1 MKMKGLGLSPIFILF
16 LCIKSFLYFIV
27 LKYQKIINDYTVGF
41 QEFRGPFPYGMV
53 WVSNIVLGL
62 KVLTLHVGFQYTY
75 VMTSLVSAVGVCLCL
90 SYVGCLLNHTCR
102 SLLVGVLCLGMNQ
115 IHVPTFSLIFFFFN
129 GNSLIKRPIA

>member
-41 QEFRGPFPYGMV
+41 QEFRGPTRMV
-53 WVSNIVLGL
+53 WYTSNIVLGL

-102 SLLVGVLCLGMNQ
+102 SLLVGVLCLGLMNQ
-115 IHVPTFSLIFFFFN
+115 IHVPTFLFDFF
-129 GNSLIKRPIA
+129 LTEIH